1 MNERIKLL
9 RKALELNQTDFGARI
24 GVKQGTVA
32 AYESG
37 ARVPLDSVVV
47 SICREFGV
55 SESWLR
61 SGEGEMFLQLSREE
75 EITKFCMSIIR
86 DPDSEF
92 QRQFVSVL
100 ARLEPPQW
108 QLLSDM
114 ADKLLAMRKKKT
126 RNNPAPQKTKNPV
139 PYPGQGSLPFFKYF
153 LTSVLQSSMLRI

>member
-114 ADKLLAMRKKKT
+114 ADKLLAQRDAQKKD
-126 RNNPAPQKTKNPV
+126 AA
-139 PYPGQGSLPFFKYF
+139 
-153 LTSVLQSSMLRI
+153 

>member
-1 MNERIKLL
+1 MNERIKFL

-114 ADKLLAMRKKKT
+114 ADKLLAQRDAQKKD
-126 RNNPAPQKTKNPV
+126 AE
-139 PYPGQGSLPFFKYF
+139 
-153 LTSVLQSSMLRI
+153 

>member
-37 ARVPLDSVVV
+37 ARVPLDSVIV

-114 ADKLLAMRKKKT
+114 ADKLLAQRDAQKKD
-126 RNNPAPQKTKNPV
+126 AE
-139 PYPGQGSLPFFKYF
+139 
-153 LTSVLQSSMLRI
+153 

>member
-37 ARVPLDSVVV
+37 ARVPLDSVIV

-61 SGEGEMFLQLSREE
+61 SGEGDMFLQLSREE
-75 EITKFCMSIIR
+75 EITKFCKSIIR

-100 ARLEPPQW
+100 ARLEPAQW

-114 ADKLLAMRKKKT
+114 ADKLLAQRDAQKKD
-126 RNNPAPQKTKNPV
+126 AE
-139 PYPGQGSLPFFKYF
+139 
-153 LTSVLQSSMLRI
+153 

>member
-1 MNERIKLL
+1 MEEPIAYAILHSKEVGMNERIKLL

-114 ADKLLAMRKKKT
+114 ADKLLAQRDAQKKG
-126 RNNPAPQKTKNPV
+126 AE
-139 PYPGQGSLPFFKYF
+139 
-153 LTSVLQSSMLRI
+153 

>member
-9 RKALELNQTDFGARI
+9 RKALELNQTDFGARL

-37 ARVPLDSVVV
+37 ARVPLDSVIV
-47 SICREFGV
+47 SICRELGV

-114 ADKLLAMRKKKT
+114 ADKLLAQRDAQKKD
-126 RNNPAPQKTKNPV
+126 AE
-139 PYPGQGSLPFFKYF
+139 
-153 LTSVLQSSMLRI
+153 

>member
-9 RKALELNQTDFGARI
+9 RKALELHQTDFGARI

-37 ARVPLDSVVV
+37 ARVPLDSVIV

-61 SGEGEMFLQLSREE
+61 SGDGEMFLQLSREE

-114 ADKLLAMRKKKT
+114 ADKLLAQRDAQKKD
-126 RNNPAPQKTKNPV
+126 AD
-139 PYPGQGSLPFFKYF
+139 
-153 LTSVLQSSMLRI
+153 

>member
-37 ARVPLDSVVV
+37 ARVPLDSVIV

-61 SGEGEMFLQLSREE
+61 SGDGEMFLQLSREE

-92 QRQFVSVL
+92 QRQCGSVL

-114 ADKLLAMRKKKT
+114 ADKLLAQRDAQKKD
-126 RNNPAPQKTKNPV
+126 AE
-139 PYPGQGSLPFFKYF
+139 
-153 LTSVLQSSMLRI
+153 

>member
-61 SGEGEMFLQLSREE
+61 SGEGEMFQQLSREE

-114 ADKLLAMRKKKT
+114 ADKLLAQRDAQKKD
-126 RNNPAPQKTKNPV
+126 AE
-139 PYPGQGSLPFFKYF
+139 
-153 LTSVLQSSMLRI
+153 

>member
-24 GVKQGTVA
+24 GVKQGTVS

-37 ARVPLDSVVV
+37 ARVPLDSVIV

-100 ARLEPPQW
+100 ARLEPAQW

-114 ADKLLAMRKKKT
+114 ADKLLAQRDAQKKD
-126 RNNPAPQKTKNPV
+126 AE
-139 PYPGQGSLPFFKYF
+139 
-153 LTSVLQSSMLRI
+153 

>member
-37 ARVPLDSVVV
+37 ARVPLDSVIV

-100 ARLEPPQW
+100 ARLEPAQW

-114 ADKLLAMRKKKT
+114 ADKLLAQRDAQKKG
-126 RNNPAPQKTKNPV
+126 AE
-139 PYPGQGSLPFFKYF
+139 
-153 LTSVLQSSMLRI
+153 

>member
-1 MNERIKLL
+1 MSILFYKLILQCNIAYAILHSKEVGMNERIKLL

-114 ADKLLAMRKKKT
+114 ADKLLAQRDAQKKD
-126 RNNPAPQKTKNPV
+126 AE
-139 PYPGQGSLPFFKYF
+139 
-153 LTSVLQSSMLRI
+153 

>member
-24 GVKQGTVA
+24 GVKQGTGA

-100 ARLEPPQW
+100 ARLAPPQW

-114 ADKLLAMRKKKT
+114 ADKLLAQRDAQKKD
-126 RNNPAPQKTKNPV
+126 AE
-139 PYPGQGSLPFFKYF
+139 
-153 LTSVLQSSMLRI
+153 

>member
-100 ARLEPPQW
+100 ARLEPAQW

-114 ADKLLAMRKKKT
+114 GDKLLAQRDAQKKD
-126 RNNPAPQKTKNPV
+126 AD
-139 PYPGQGSLPFFKYF
+139 
-153 LTSVLQSSMLRI
+153 

>member
-37 ARVPLDSVVV
+37 ARVPLDSVIV

-61 SGEGEMFLQLSREE
+61 SGDGEMFLQLSREE

-100 ARLEPPQW
+100 AWLEPPQW

-114 ADKLLAMRKKKT
+114 ADKLLAQRDAQKKD
-126 RNNPAPQKTKNPV
+126 AE
-139 PYPGQGSLPFFKYF
+139 
-153 LTSVLQSSMLRI
+153 

>member
-114 ADKLLAMRKKKT
+114 ADKLLAQRDAQKKG
-126 RNNPAPQKTKNPV
+126 AE
-139 PYPGQGSLPFFKYF
+139 
-153 LTSVLQSSMLRI
+153 

>member
-61 SGEGEMFLQLSREE
+61 SGEGDMFLQLSREE

-114 ADKLLAMRKKKT
+114 ADKLLAQRDAQKKD
-126 RNNPAPQKTKNPV
+126 AE
-139 PYPGQGSLPFFKYF
+139 
-153 LTSVLQSSMLRI
+153 

>member
-37 ARVPLDSVVV
+37 ARVPLDSVIV

-86 DPDSEF
+86 DPGSEF

-100 ARLEPPQW
+100 ARLEPAQW

-114 ADKLLAMRKKKT
+114 ADKLPAQRDAQKKD
-126 RNNPAPQKTKNPV
+126 AD
-139 PYPGQGSLPFFKYF
+139 
-153 LTSVLQSSMLRI
+153 

>member
-114 ADKLLAMRKKKT
+114 ADKLLAQRDTQKKD
-126 RNNPAPQKTKNPV
+126 AE
-139 PYPGQGSLPFFKYF
+139 
-153 LTSVLQSSMLRI
+153 

>member
-37 ARVPLDSVVV
+37 ARVPLDSVIV

-114 ADKLLAMRKKKT
+114 ADKLLAQRDAQKKD
-126 RNNPAPQKTKNPV
+126 V
-139 PYPGQGSLPFFKYF
+139 E
-153 LTSVLQSSMLRI
+153 

>member
-75 EITKFCMSIIR
+75 EIMKFCMSIIR

-100 ARLEPPQW
+100 ARLEPAQW

-114 ADKLLAMRKKKT
+114 ADKLLAQRDAQKKD
-126 RNNPAPQKTKNPV
+126 AE
-139 PYPGQGSLPFFKYF
+139 
-153 LTSVLQSSMLRI
+153 